1 MAELRSRAA
10 DFEKAGA
17 RIAIVGNGWP
27 AMAKK
32 FAERNALPPG
42 IELFTDPTRKAYDLA
57 GLRRSALLTLG
68 PWALIPFL
76 RTLRRGYRQRRKA
89 GDLGQQGGALV
100 LAPGGKVLDRHA
112 SWHPGDQAAPARLL
126 SALAGVSPPGTRS
139 DQPRR

>member
-42 IELFTDPTRKAYDLA
+42 IELFTDQPRKAYDL
-57 GLRRSALLTLG
+57 
-68 PWALIPFL
+68 I
-76 RTLRRGYRQRRKA
+76 RQDRLN
-89 GDLGQQGGALV
+89 GV
-100 LAPGGKVLDRHA
+100 LP
-112 SWHPGDQAAPARLL
+112 
-126 SALAGVSPPGTRS
+126 
-139 DQPRR
+139 